1 MKQRSDPLKGMAIE
15 RLETQVADW
24 EENELEEFLSLHP
37 ESKEEFETFSGL
49 PLKRVYTALEA
60 SETPLE
66 DIGLPG
72 QYPFTRGPYPTMYRA
87 RPWTIRQVAGYGN
100 PADTNARYKY
110 LIEAGQT
117 GISTDFDMPTL
128 MGYDS
133 DHPMALGEVGREGV
147 AIDTIDDMEAL
158 FDGIDMT
165 KISASLTINPT
176 AWIIYAMYV
185 ALAERRG
192 YDLDRIAGTIQ
203 ADILKEYIAQKEW
216 IFPVRPAVRL
226 VRDTIIYSAEHTKRF
241 NPISISGYH
250 ISEAGATSLQEAA
263 FTMAITIAYAEE
275 VTKAGLEIDLF
286 APRLSF
292 FYICQADFFEEI
304 AKFRALRRVYAKLM
318 KERFGAAKPESMRL
332 RFHTQTAAMT
342 LTRPQYKVNLMRTAL
357 QALAGVLGGCQSMH
371 TNGLDE
377 AFTIPTAEAM
387 KLAIRTQQVIAEET
401 NVTSVVDPLGGSYFV
416 ESLTTQMETEIF
428 KLLDE
433 IDAVGGAIAA
443 VENGWFQRQI
453 ADSAYDYALKK
464 ARGERTQI
472 GVNKYVEEEE
482 KLDVDT
488 HPYDEE
494 TERRQLERL
503 RRARDAR
510 DDAEIRRL
518 MGELEA
524 VARDESRNILPITLE
539 LVKARATLGEICET
553 LRGVWG
559 TYRETPVI

>member
-1 MKQRSDPLKGMAIE
+1 MATE
-15 RLETQVADW
+15 QLETQIADW
-24 EENELEEFLSLHP
+24 EENELGAFLSRHP

-49 PLKRVYTALEA
+49 PLKRVYTALDA
-60 SETPLE
+60 SKTPLE

-185 ALAERRG
+185 AVAERRG
-192 YDLDRIAGTIQ
+192 YDLDQIAGTIQ

-275 VTKAGLEIDLF
+275 VTKAGLEIDTF

-292 FYICQADFFEEI
+292 FYICQGDFFEEI

-357 QALAGVLGGCQSMH
+357 QALAAVLGGCQSMH

-377 AFTIPTAEAM
+377 AFTIPTEEAM

-416 ESLTTQMETEIF
+416 ESLTTQMEAEIF
-428 KLLDE
+428 KLLEE
-433 IDAVGGAIAA
+433 IDAVGGAVAA

-494 TERRQLERL
+494 TECRQLERL
-503 RRARDAR
+503 GRARDAR

-553 LRGVWG
+553 LKGVWG